1 MTMKR
6 FLLLAAASAASAL
19 AVSATLR
26 SAFAQTSSPQ
36 GFAVNHFDPSERGSE
51 WFALDSLDLR
61 GNFRPAI
68 GIVGEQAYRPL
79 ILTDGNGNLIKS
91 IVRDQSF
98 LHLGG
103 NVVIADRLRVAA
115 DVPVMTYADGHT
127 AVVGDVTYRAPV
139 HSSGIGDV
147 RLGADLR
154 VFGTYGGFFTGAIGA
169 QLELP
174 TGAQDSYAGDGSVR
188 VLPHA
193 LVAGDI
199 GIFTYAAKAGA
210 TIRGLDESYDNG
222 QVGTELDLG
231 GAVGLRLADRKLVV
245 GPEVFARSVFTNG
258 AFFSKKASPVE
269 GLLGAHY
276 TIADAWRAGAG
287 VSTGLT
293 AGYGT
298 PVFRG
303 ILSVEWTPGMKRDE
317 APPPP
322 PPPVVLA
329 APADRDQDGI
339 LDADDACPDVP
350 GVKTDDPKTNGCPP
364 DRDHDGIPDGV
375 DACPDVPGVASE
387 DPKKNGCPVDPDRDK
402 DSIPNDSDAC
412 PDEPGKPNADPKKNG
427 CPTAFVRDG
436 KILILE
442 QVKFKTASAEI
453 SKGPDSEAVLEAVAG
468 VLSKHSEITAVEVE
482 GHTDNRGN
490 PASNKKLSAARAA
503 AVVRWLTAHGIEA
516 TRLSSVGYGQERPI
530 DTNDTDEGRRNN
542 RRVEFKI
549 AK

>member
-1 MTMKR
+1 MKR
-6 FLLLAAASAASAL
+6 FLLLGAVSAASAL
-19 AVSATLR
+19 AVSAAPRWAL
-26 SAFAQTSSPQ
+26 AQTSSPQ

-68 GIVGEQAYRPL
+68 GVVGEQAYRPL
-79 ILTDGNGNLIKS
+79 ILNDGNGNLIKS

-98 LHLGG
+98 LHIGG
-103 NVVIADRLRVAA
+103 NVVFGDRLRVAV
-115 DVPVMTYADGHT
+115 DVPIMTYADGHT
-127 AVVGDVTYRAPV
+127 AVAGDVIYRAPV
-139 HSSGIGDV
+139 HSAGLGDV
-147 RLGADLR
+147 RVGADLR
-154 VFGTYGGFFTGAIGA
+154 LFGTYGGVITGAIGA

-199 GIFTYAAKAGA
+199 GVFTYAAKAGV
-210 TIRGLDESYDNG
+210 TIRTLAESYDNG
-222 QVGTELDLG
+222 QIGTELDLG
-231 GAVGLRLADRKLVV
+231 GAVGLRLLDRKLVV

-269 GLLGAHY
+269 GLIGAHY
-276 TIADAWRAGAG
+276 TLASAWRAGAG

-303 ILSVEWTPGMKRDE
+303 ILSLEWTPGMKSE
-317 APPPP
+317 EPPP
-322 PPPVVLA
+322 PPPVVVA
-329 APADRDQDGI
+329 PPADRDQDGI
-339 LDADDACPDVP
+339 LDIDDACPDVR
-350 GVKTDDPKTNGCPP
+350 GVKTEDPKTNGCPA
-364 DRDHDGIPDGV
+364 DRDHDGIPDAV
-375 DACPDVPGVASE
+375 DACPDVAGVRSE
-387 DPKKNGCPVDPDRDK
+387 DPAKNGCPVDPDRDK
-402 DSIPNDSDAC
+402 DGIPNETDAC
-412 PDEPGKPNADPKKNG
+412 PDEPGKPNDDPKKNG

-442 QVKFKTASAEI
+442 QVKFRTASAEI
-453 SKGPDSEAVLEAVAG
+453 SKGPDSETVLEAVAG
-468 VLSKHSEITAVEVE
+468 VLSKHTEITAVEVE

-503 AVVRWLTAHGIEA
+503 AVVRWLTSHGIEPS
-516 TRLSSVGYGQERPI
+516 RLTSAGYGQERPI

-542 RRVEFKI
+542 RRVEFRIK
-549 AK
+549 